1 MANVDV
7 KAARK
12 ELAEIETRVAY
23 LRQIIETASNRSP
36 KQFTCDIGE
45 LAVQIKNGTL
55 EEELVVGDYID
66 FTIASGDV
74 IRAYVVGKNH
84 DNKTSGGKAE
94 YTFACHIPDIL
105 FKMNE
110 TSDNGTS
117 WKGCKMR
124 NSYMKSFCNLLPSQ
138 LAMRLST
145 VNKKTSAGHDS
156 NKILETQETVFL
168 FSQVEIEG
176 KTTYSKAGEGEQYEF
191 FKDNENR
198 KSLIKRYVWTRS
210 PYLNSYFCIVCDD
223 DSHYNYVINFY
234 DVLFGFCI

>member
-23 LRQIIETASNRSP
+23 LRQIIETASARSP
-36 KQFTCDIGE
+36 KQLTCDIGE
-45 LAVQIKNGTL
+45 LAAQIKNGTL

-66 FTIASGDV
+66 FAIASGDV

-94 YTFACHIPDIL
+94 YTFACYIPDIL
-105 FKMNE
+105 FRMNE

-117 WKGCKMR
+117 WKDSKMC
-124 NSYMKSFCNLLPSQ
+124 NSYMKSFYNLLPSQ

-156 NKILETQETVFL
+156 SKILETKETVFL
-168 FSQVEIEG
+168 FSQIEIEG

-191 FKDNENR
+191 FKDDENR

-210 PYLNSYFCIVCDD
+210 PYRSRYFCIVYGD
-223 DSHYNYVINFY
+223 DSSYHCADSFCG
-234 DVLFGFCI
+234 VLFGFCL